1 MTRRSA
7 FERGDAP
14 IAIGADGAGL
24 VREADV
30 MRPHASMYGAPGP
43 IGVAYYDFGA
53 APAPAAF
60 LTFDLPPGTGEGVH
74 RHATGDP
81 APGPFEEYYYVVS
94 GEGAMVIEGITTP
107 IRAGDMV
114 RAPLG
119 VAHGVFNTASAANL
133 KVLVCFIARREELC
147 ASANPA

>member
-7 FERGDAP
+7 FERGDVP
-14 IAIGADGAGL
+14 ITIGAEGAGL
-24 VREADV
+24 LREADV
-30 MRPHASMYGAPGP
+30 MRPQASMYGAPGP

-74 RHATGDP
+74 RHAAGDP
-81 APGPFEEYYYVVS
+81 PPGPFEEYYYVVS
-94 GEGAMVIEGITTP
+94 GEGEMVIEGTTTP

-119 VAHGVFNTASAANL
+119 VAHGVFNTAGAQSL

-147 ASANPA
+147 AGANPA